1 VSAPSAVRSA
11 ARGASPS
18 LPFIVLGLA
27 WLSAFSARTATLTVG
42 PMLPLLQ
49 ADLHLTFAE
58 SGLLF
63 SIPVLMMGLFSI
75 PSGLVI
81 ARLGVRWTLLI
92 SLTLLGAGGA
102 LRATAA
108 GVGPLF
114 AFTALTGAGIGLL
127 QPTLPRLVK
136 DWFHERTGTATAVY
150 SSGFVMGAVVATGIT
165 VPVLLPL
172 SGSLTWRGPFLV
184 WSGLVWLSLAAWLLV
199 RGQERRGAE
208 SLAPFARVF
217 RNRLCWLLAFVFL
230 SQSIIYYVL
239 NSWLTS
245 FYQSYGWTLTAAA
258 SSLVFLSVGSVVGG
272 FGGPVLS
279 DRVGRRPVMRWSA
292 VLTIIGLAGLLLR
305 PLELYWLWALLVGGF
320 TAVLFTIGFV
330 IPVDVAKPAEVGAFT
345 GLMLAVGY
353 GGVVVGPTAIGW
365 LRDVT
370 GSNLYGLLALLSI
383 AVVQLW
389 LVWLVPE
396 TRPARG

>member
-1 VSAPSAVRSA
+1 
-11 ARGASPS
+11 
-18 LPFIVLGLA
+18 
-27 WLSAFSARTATLTVG
+27 
-42 PMLPLLQ
+42 MLPLMQ
-49 ADLHLTFAE
+49 ADLHLSFAE
-58 SGLLF
+58 AGLLF

-75 PSGLVI
+75 PSGLII
-81 ARLGVRWTLLI
+81 ARLGVKWTLLI

-102 LRATAA
+102 LRATASSA
-108 GVGPLF
+108 GPLF
-114 AFTALTGAGIGLL
+114 VFTALTGTGIGLV

-136 DWFHERTGTATAVY
+136 DWFQERTGTVTGVY
-150 SSGFVMGAVVATGIT
+150 SSGFVIGAVVATAIT
-165 VPVLLPL
+165 VPLLLPL
-172 SGSLTWRGPFLV
+172 SGALTWRGPFLV
-184 WSGLVWLSLAAWLLV
+184 WSALVWLSLAAWLLV
-199 RGQERRGAE
+199 RGPRDRGGE

-245 FYQSYGWTLTAAA
+245 FYQSYGWSLAAAA
-258 SSLVFLSVGSVVGG
+258 SSLTFLSIGSVVGG

-279 DRVGRRPVMRWSA
+279 DRVGRRPVMRWA
-292 VLTIIGLAGLLLR
+292 ALLTIVGVAGLLLR

-353 GGVVVGPTAIGW
+353 GGVIVGPTAIGL
-365 LRDVT
+365 LRDLT
-370 GSNLYGLLALLSI
+370 GSNLYGMIALLAI

-396 TRPARG
+396 TKPERA